1 MLPSASCTFMLA
13 GTLTHTSVCPH
24 SALLPLAGD
33 LRRIAPRALSLARP
47 HSARSGESARPHGSG
62 PCGSSDFHRECYASP
77 ATCLASH
84 SGRSPWPDRIQRAR
98 ASQRALTGL
107 GHADRATFIANARLE
122 DPTVV
127 RERAARASYSPR
139 QNKKISLHFRDFA
152 VCGFFGVA
160 VHHERTPP
168 ARRNGLPARPGSV
181 PCNTRANI
189 SFGPGL
195 SQLALAADL
204 FILARAVLTARSHGA
219 VPVLKRPRTHS

>member
-1 MLPSASCTFMLA
+1 MVQLLPSAAGTFMLA

-127 RERAARASYSPR
+127 RERAARASYSHG
-139 QNKKISLHFRDFA
+139 QNKNKK
-152 VCGFFGVA
+152 
-160 VHHERTPP
+160 
-168 ARRNGLPARPGSV
+168 
-181 PCNTRANI
+181 
-189 SFGPGL
+189 
-195 SQLALAADL
+195 
-204 FILARAVLTARSHGA
+204 RSHHKLPCFMCSVGLWVDEFPRGGGCRGRSPEARKKGFGA
-219 VPVLKRPRTHS
+219 REVCVRGELPLRRTRRPQSDN